1 VSADLQG
8 SQNRT
13 SLSQNREKQKKKLQI
28 DQNLVLKFGR
38 IKTGLDQLTRKTGWL
53 AGPWLA
59 FRHIFCKARKSKKYS
74 IKKEESN

>member
-13 SLSQNREKQKKKLQI
+13 SLSQNWEKQKKKLQI

-53 AGPWLA
+53 AGMAGFPSYFLQGE
-59 FRHIFCKARKSKKYS
+59 KK
-74 IKKEESN
+74 